1 MHSKSSTPIIEG
13 AGPTGGGGGGGALG
27 RWRCL
32 LRWPPRD
39 LTPANR
45 APFGV
50 SAVATTAVM
59 SARRIATACE
69 ETTSDNPLRAATAA
83 KRAVAVLALGA
94 LWRYQ
99 LALLAMHQLID
110 DKCNI
115 LLKLLR
121 EFTQVERCLLPLALG
136 CRIASVLQAA
146 SPRGT

>member
-1 MHSKSSTPIIEG
+1 MRD
-13 AGPTGGGGGGGALG
+13 A
-27 RWRCL
+27 WR
-32 LRWPPRD
+32 
-39 LTPANR
+39 
-45 APFGV
+45 
-50 SAVATTAVM
+50 
-59 SARRIATACE
+59 SARIASFCASSE

-146 SPRGT
+146 SPCGLSAEPWKPRPGDVL